1 MEFYSDKSYA
11 ALIERMWENFPSVQT
26 AGFNSATFKPGLSR
40 MKEAAALLGNPQDK
54 YDTVHVAGTNGK
66 GSVANMLASAI
77 AATGRKTGLYT
88 SPHIL
93 DFRERMRIIKDGKAY
108 LVQKEFVFDFLTKWT
123 QTFKDLGL
131 SFFEV
136 STLMAFAWFQNEKVD
151 SAVIEVGLGGRLDST
166 NIVTP
171 KVSVIASIGLDH
183 CAILGNTR
191 EAIAAEKAGIIKD
204 GVPAVVGEKDAET
217 SGVFEKIASEHGSAL
232 TFADQA
238 AVSARFDEILAN
250 MDLLGEYQR
259 PNLRTVLT
267 VLDILGIGLGDD
279 VAGAIEHTASRM
291 DFHGRWEKVSDSPLT
306 ICDIGHNPPALVKN
320 FGQLRDMLERGE
332 VDSLIIVYGVMA
344 DKDFDSIAHLMP
356 ADADYILT
364 APHSQRSLAADELAR
379 KFRSLVKACKSMRV
393 VPDVGEA
400 VAAARQM
407 SLTRKKPLIYIGG
420 STFVV
425 AEYFS
430 REKKSF

>member
-11 ALIERMWENFPSVQT
+11 ELIDRMWENFPSVQT
-26 AGFNSATFKPGLSR
+26 TGFNPATFKPGLDR
-40 MKEAAALLGNPQDK
+40 MKQAAALLGNPQDK

-66 GSVANMLASAI
+66 GSVANMLASSL

-93 DFRERMRIIKDGKAY
+93 DFRERMRIIKDEKAY

-123 QTFKDLGL
+123 STFKELGL

-136 STLMAFAWFQNEKVD
+136 STLMAFAWFDYEKVD
-151 SAVIEVGLGGRLDST
+151 AAVIEVGLGGRLDST
-166 NIVTP
+166 NIITP
-171 KVSVIASIGLDH
+171 KVSIITSIGLDH

-191 EAIAAEKAGIIKD
+191 EAIAGEKGGIIKD
-204 GVPAVVGEKDAET
+204 GVPAVVGEKDEET
-217 SGVFEKIASEHGSAL
+217 SGVFERIAFEHGSAL
-232 TFADQA
+232 IFADQSP
-238 AVSARFDEILAN
+238 VSSRFDEIFSR
-250 MDLLGEYQR
+250 MDLLGEYQK

-267 VLDILGIGLGDD
+267 VLNVLGISLDD
-279 VAGAIEHTASRM
+279 RVAQAIEHTASRM
-291 DFHGRWEKVSDSPLT
+291 DFHGRWEKVSDNPLT

-356 ADADYILT
+356 AEADYILT
-364 APHSQRSLAADELAR
+364 APHSQRSLAADKLAQ
-379 KFRSLVKACKSMRV
+379 KFSSLVRECKSMRV
-393 VPDVGEA
+393 VPDVGDA
-400 VAAARQM
+400 VAAAREM
-407 SLTRKKPLIYIGG
+407 ALTREKPLIYIGG

-430 REKKSF
+430 R